1 MTLTTQNAKN
11 GAGGAGLEYI
21 GRRIISIALLL
32 TAWSSVATADSMP
45 PRITMDAVIEG
56 REPGVIKTMVIDDTD
71 VSSVTLFYRKPGE
84 VRYNSIEMKERS
96 DIWYRELKRDL
107 GIGGVV
113 EYYILAQDRSGNE
126 STEPAV
132 NPTERPLR
140 AALDE
145 IVNQSAEEVV
155 LSSPEAG
162 TLILSGDQMVIVTFY
177 KTDREVDMGSVRIK
191 IDDRDRTREAEV
203 KGNMVVWQPR
213 RPLPDGNHLIEVI
226 ARDTGGNS
234 VGPNVWTFQVKSKIQ
249 LPLGTQGNFYM
260 GFQHDDRSNA
270 NSGTVPLWNNRID
283 MGLNGEKDWL
293 SWEAGVMLS
302 SEDTPF
308 LTSETLGGRQPVN
321 RYYATLRS
329 RNFRVHFGDDNP
341 NFSDLSVKGILVRGL
356 SASFKSNRFNADFIY
371 GQNLRDIKED
381 LLLVQGVSNVTA
393 TTYVDDNGQV
403 VDISTKPYQQIVK
416 DSSGE
421 YGVYEFSPGTF
432 KRNVTALKLDT
443 APVRNKYATWNFGFN
458 LFSAEDDTTTLD
470 YVYNESDQTRAFKGP
485 NNTLFGTGY
494 NPKKNWVGTF
504 ETSVRFNNNKS
515 ILSAEFGGTMVTNNM
530 FGVLTDDIKEEIP
543 DQIDDDLFRFNGST
557 QTSFDKLKL
566 KDSIG
571 KGVAD
576 ALTSVYLL
584 RFVTPIPI
592 PKVSTRFKGEV
603 YRIPT
608 HYVSL
613 GNPHQRTDM
622 GGYKFD
628 VKTLFL
634 KDQVAVDLGYEAY
647 ADNLDKERMQ
657 YSNADGSDQKDLTK
671 DTDVSSLTVTYRPRV
686 LPEYE
691 PNVSVGYRAY
701 NAANNIDLAFN
712 PVAKQIDMTTNTL
725 MLNFGATLPFG
736 LQRHIGSL
744 GISNMAIDD
753 NRSISSYDKNES
765 NNTTVVL
772 SVNSLLNPL
781 PLSINTII
789 GRTGNKSFYQIVP
802 DSGTPYRKSLTT
814 NITMLQLSG
823 TYKWF
828 RDKRFSTTAGVGYIG
843 SSNGG
848 SGNYKVDNTKS
859 TLTFEAE
866 YKLNQMTAAGAQL
879 RFVNY
884 SDNAH
889 SGYDYTEPILGVNL
903 RSNF

>member
-1 MTLTTQNAKN
+1 MPR
-11 GAGGAGLEYI
+11 G
-21 GRRIISIALLL
+21 ISA
-32 TAWSSVATADSMP
+32 
-45 PRITMDAVIEG
+45 
-56 REPGVIKTMVIDDTD
+56 
-71 VSSVTLFYRKPGE
+71 
-84 VRYNSIEMKERS
+84 
-96 DIWYRELKRDL
+96 
-107 GIGGVV
+107 
-113 EYYILAQDRSGNE
+113 
-126 STEPAV
+126 
-132 NPTERPLR
+132 
-140 AALDE
+140 
-145 IVNQSAEEVV
+145 
-155 LSSPEAG
+155 
-162 TLILSGDQMVIVTFY
+162 
-177 KTDREVDMGSVRIK
+177 
-191 IDDRDRTREAEV
+191 
-203 KGNMVVWQPR
+203 
-213 RPLPDGNHLIEVI
+213 
-226 ARDTGGNS
+226 
-234 VGPNVWTFQVKSKIQ
+234 
-249 LPLGTQGNFYM
+249 
-260 GFQHDDRSNA
+260 
-270 NSGTVPLWNNRID
+270 
-283 MGLNGEKDWL
+283 
-293 SWEAGVMLS
+293 
-302 SEDTPF
+302 
-308 LTSETLGGRQPVN
+308 
-321 RYYATLRS
+321 
-329 RNFRVHFGDDNP
+329 
-341 NFSDLSVKGILVRGL
+341 
-356 SASFKSNRFNADFIY
+356 
-371 GQNLRDIKED
+371 
-381 LLLVQGVSNVTA
+381 
-393 TTYVDDNGQV
+393 
-403 VDISTKPYQQIVK
+403 
-416 DSSGE
+416 
-421 YGVYEFSPGTF
+421 
-432 KRNVTALKLDT
+432 
-443 APVRNKYATWNFGFN
+443 FN

-712 PVAKQIDMTTNTL
+712 PVAKQFDMTTNTL
-725 MLNFGATLPFG
+725 MLNFGRRCVRRSAISAPGYFEHGHRRQPLDIELRHERVEQHHGRALGELAFEPAPALIIRSSGGPETNPAIRSFG
-736 LQRHIGSL
+736 
-744 GISNMAIDD
+744 
-753 NRSISSYDKNES
+753 
-765 NNTTVVL
+765 
-772 SVNSLLNPL
+772 
-781 PLSINTII
+781 
-789 GRTGNKSFYQIVP
+789 TG
-802 DSGTPYRKSLTT
+802 DALRKSPRPKYHAA
-814 NITMLQLSG
+814 LSG

-828 RDKRFSTTAGVGYIG
+828 ATSGSAPPPGRIHRFLD
-843 SSNGG
+843 GG
-848 SGNYKVDNTKS
+848 SCNYKVNTR
-859 TLTFEAE
+859 
-866 YKLNQMTAAGAQL
+866 NP
-879 RFVNY
+879 R
-884 SDNAH
+884 
-889 SGYDYTEPILGVNL
+889 
-903 RSNF
+903 